1 MMRWLDLR
9 FIGLMFFF
17 MSGILAT
24 DTYRISASTPTVML
38 VNTDTSISRYQ
49 ETESAFRA
57 ALSGT
62 RIVADD
68 LEHTGDSSKELE
80 AMIARERPELLYFI
94 GSKAYEIAGQLDTQ
108 IPAIFSSVI
117 NSERFPHRDNT
128 FGISNDLA
136 LNQSLSLLKFIF
148 PDRPKV
154 GVLYDREYNQ
164 ALVDEAIRYSKELGI
179 TLITRVTDSRNPNRI
194 LDTFET
200 LLDEVDLIWVIPD
213 PGILMNRD
221 QVADLFQMATE
232 SSKPIVAYS
241 RVFIPFGASLILS
254 PDIPTTGRQAAN
266 LTQMLLAGSKPSAS
280 VLPPAGSDI
289 ILNICQLERMKVDY
303 NQDSLDSVSQLV
315 RCEQK

>member
-1 MMRWLDLR
+1 MRLGYVQVMGFLLLLAG
-9 FIGLMFFF
+9 GL
-17 MSGILAT
+17 LTT
-24 DTYRISASTPTVML
+24 DSVRLSASMTTILL
-38 VNTDTSISRYQ
+38 VNSDASISRYR
-49 ETESAFRA
+49 ETEAAFRES
-57 ALSGT
+57 LPGT
-62 RIVADD
+62 RIVAID
-68 LEHTGDSSKELE
+68 LEQTGESTQDLD
-80 AMIARERPELLYFI
+80 AWITRERPDLLYFI
-94 GSKAYEIAGQLDTQ
+94 GSKAYELAGGLESNL
-108 IPAIFSSVI
+108 PVIFSSVI
-117 NSERFPHRDNT
+117 NWERFPHRENT

-148 PDRPKV
+148 PNRPKV

-164 ALVDEAIRYSKELGI
+164 ALVEEAIQYSKELGV

-194 LDTFET
+194 LDTFES
-200 LLDEVDLIWVIPD
+200 LLDEVDLVWVIPD

-221 QVADLFQMATE
+221 QVADLFQIATE
-232 SSKPIVAYS
+232 SSKPVVAYS

-266 LTQMLLAGSKPSAS
+266 FSQLLLGAAKPSTP

-289 ILNICQLERMKVDY
+289 ILNACQLERMKVDY